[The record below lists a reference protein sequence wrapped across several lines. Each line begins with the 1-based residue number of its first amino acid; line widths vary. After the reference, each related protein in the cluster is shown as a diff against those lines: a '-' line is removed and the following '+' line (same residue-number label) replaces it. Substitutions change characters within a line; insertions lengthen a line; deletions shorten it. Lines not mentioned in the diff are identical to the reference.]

1 MQILSDLFMSSIWI
15 SWDTPFLPVNVCYY
29 SHFLVLFFQCGYT
42 FCFDCKE
49 SWHIGMTCKEYKE
62 VISDSASG
70 VRWAIEIKNSD
81 ILLLICT
88 LHKFAN
94 LCFTSY
100 YEHFV
105 HQKVSKFSDSKDPF
119 HAFVTSQ
126 LDNKNFLL
134 YGLPRTYY
142 SVCNMFWILQ
152 LGITMSRKSD
162 YVTPL
167 LFQLHL
173 LPVEQCIEF

>member
-1 MQILSDLFMSSIWI
+1 MSPNN
-15 SWDTPFLPVNVCYY
+15 DTPFLPVTVCYY
-29 SHFLVLFFQCGYT
+29 GHFLVLIFQCAYT

-94 LCFTSY
+94 LCF
-100 YEHFV
+100 
-105 HQKVSKFSDSKDPF
+105 
-119 HAFVTSQ
+119 
-126 LDNKNFLL
+126 
-134 YGLPRTYY
+134 
-142 SVCNMFWILQ
+142 IL
-152 LGITMSRKSD
+152 
-162 YVTPL
+162 
-167 LFQLHL
+167 
-173 LPVEQCIEF
+173 